1 MNSYIQQQQNL
12 WGGLDNMIENL
23 KNLINNEKLC
33 ITNAKESVLKQIN
46 NFNSFKVSYNTQA
59 KQKKDNLKKLY
70 DVDLNNNN
78 TNENIKN
85 KNYDYDFNRY
95 LSLLKNK
102 ENEVEVEFSNNK
114 TMKIK
119 IGYLVKFGNSKLAS
133 YFNGR
138 THPPYKNNHIF
149 IDRDIYAF
157 NLLLTFIKN
166 CELPKFNSENE
177 KNLFFNEMNFWG
189 IKPKI
194 PAIEILRFDVNFC
207 PSSFNIDKSNRILT
221 KTNASKGIVILK
233 RKLNLMNPYIEFS
246 ITLNNQHGGGGK
258 ILLALIDSTKFKKS
272 YLNNSFEKE
281 ASYVLLW
288 DIFNNKIYKKNG
300 EKNSK
305 LEIGDNCKCNSYEN
319 KYALK
324 YDHQYNTIEL
334 YRNDV
339 NLGVVVQNIKPYLT
353 PALEINL
360 EDCKIQLS
368 SKNLPQEKIYL

>member
-1 MNSYIQQQQNL
+1 MNSYIQQQQNI
-12 WGGLDNMIENL
+12 WGGLDNMIDNL
-23 KNLINNEKLC
+23 KNVINNEKLC
-33 ITNAKESVLKQIN
+33 ITNAKESVWKQIN
-46 NFNSFKVSYNTQA
+46 NYNNFKISYNAQA

-78 TNENIKN
+78 NENIKN
-85 KNYDYDFNRY
+85 KNYNYEFNQY

-119 IGYLVKFGNSKLAS
+119 IGYLLKFGNSKLAS
-133 YFNGR
+133 YFNGKA
-138 THPPYKNNHIF
+138 HPPYKNKHIF
-149 IDRDIYAF
+149 LDRDIYAF

-166 CELPKFNSENE
+166 CELPKFINENE
-177 KNLFFNEMNFWG
+177 KNIFFNEMNFWG

-194 PAIEILRFDVNFC
+194 PAIEILRFDINFS
-207 PSSFNIDKSNRILT
+207 PSFFNIDKSNRTLT
-221 KTNASKGIVILK
+221 TTNSSKGIVILK

-246 ITLNNQHGGGGK
+246 ITLNNQQRGGGK
-258 ILLALIDSTKFKKS
+258 ILLALIDSAKPKKN

-281 ASYVLLW
+281 APYVLLW
-288 DIFNNKIYKKNG
+288 DIFNNKLFKKID
-300 EKNSK
+300 KNPK
-305 LEIGDNCKCNSYEN
+305 LEISDNCKCNSYEN
-319 KYALK
+319 KYAVK

-334 YRNDV
+334 FRNDI

-360 EDCKIQLS
+360 VDCKIQLS

>member
-1 MNSYIQQQQNL
+1 MNSYIQQQQNI
-12 WGGLDNMIENL
+12 WGGLDNMIDNL
-23 KNLINNEKLC
+23 KNVINNEKLC
-33 ITNAKESVLKQIN
+33 ITNAKESVWKQIN
-46 NFNSFKVSYNTQA
+46 NYNNFKISYNAQA

-70 DVDLNNNN
+70 DVDLNNN

-85 KNYDYDFNRY
+85 KNYNYEFNQY

-119 IGYLVKFGNSKLAS
+119 IGYLLKFGNSKLAS
-133 YFNGR
+133 YFNGKA
-138 THPPYKNNHIF
+138 HPPYKNKHIF
-149 IDRDIYAF
+149 LDRDIYAF

-166 CELPKFNSENE
+166 CELPKFINENE
-177 KNLFFNEMNFWG
+177 KNIFFNEMNFWG

-194 PAIEILRFDVNFC
+194 PAVEILRFDINFC
-207 PSSFNIDKSNRILT
+207 PSFFNIDKSNRTLT
-221 KTNASKGIVILK
+221 KTNSSKGIVILK

-258 ILLALIDSTKFKKS
+258 ILLALIDSAKFKKS

-281 ASYVLLW
+281 APYILLW
-288 DIFNNKIYKKNG
+288 DIFNNKLFKKIG
-300 EKNSK
+300 EKYPK
-305 LEIGDNCKCNSYEN
+305 LEISDNCKCNSYEN
-319 KYALK
+319 KYAVK

-334 YRNDV
+334 FRNDI